1 MIRADHL
8 GIFHKCSL
16 YKRKWGVKEG
26 SLPSFGGG
34 HLRPIDIIIGCI
46 IICIKRMYR
55 EMSMSKTTVVIDEK
69 LMQEALRATN
79 LKTKKEVI
87 EKGLR
92 ELLRRKNREILR
104 QELGTF
110 DIDLSLEELKK
121 RRAEK

>member
-1 MIRADHL
+1 
-8 GIFHKCSL
+8 
-16 YKRKWGVKEG
+16 
-26 SLPSFGGG
+26 
-34 HLRPIDIIIGCI
+34 
-46 IICIKRMYR
+46 
-55 EMSMSKTTVVIDEK
+55 MSKTTVVIDEK

-92 ELLRRKNREILR
+92 ELLRRRNREILR

>member
-1 MIRADHL
+1 M
-8 GIFHKCSL
+8 
-16 YKRKWGVKEG
+16 YKE
-26 SLPSFGGG
+26 
-34 HLRPIDIIIGCI
+34 
-46 IICIKRMYR
+46 MY
-55 EMSMSKTTVVIDEK
+55 MSKTTVVIDEK
-69 LMQEALRATN
+69 LMQEALRVTN

-92 ELLRRKNREILR
+92 ELLRRRNREILR